1 MPEMSRTGRNRSFPA
16 IFPSTR
22 SSRTAVHLSGSR
34 GIRLQRG
41 YPSASEFP
49 DRSRSG
55 TRASKPDRRTRSHR
69 SGKRTKREIF
79 PDAPSAPDF
88 RGEFGRNYSPGTD
101 YIFIFVPEKTN
112 TIIQRRYRNRMP
124 PESRSQTTEERKSPG
139 TVPIRIRG
147 VPGHRRPGRSGSWF
161 LREYRSI

>member
-1 MPEMSRTGRNRSFPA
+1 MPEMSRTGRNRSFQA

-49 DRSRSG
+49 DRSRNG
-55 TRASKPDRRTRSHR
+55 TRVSKPDRRTRSRR

-79 PDAPSAPDF
+79 PDGPPPHPISGANSDGIIRREPTIFLSLFPKRQMRSYSDGIATGCLRNHDLKRPKNGKVRGQFRSA
-88 RGEFGRNYSPGTD
+88 Y
-101 YIFIFVPEKTN
+101 V
-112 TIIQRRYRNRMP
+112 
-124 PESRSQTTEERKSPG
+124 
-139 TVPIRIRG
+139 

-161 LREYRSI
+161 LGEYRSI